1 MREYS
6 QHRVG
11 AAPKLIHP
19 MRRKYSEKLIRR
31 CQRVMSKR
39 AGFDITEDQ
48 AEVFLDQL
56 AKIGNLAMQLW
67 EVYKQK
73 SKQ

>member
-31 CQRVMSKR
+31 CQRVLSKR

-48 AEVFLDQL
+48 AEMYLEQL
-56 AKIGNLAMQLW
+56 AKIGNLALQL
-67 EVYKQK
+67 VKIYKQK
-73 SKQ
+73 NKL